1 MQPLV
6 SIITIFLNA
15 EDYLEEA
22 IASAIAQSYD
32 AWELLLVDDGS
43 TDSSSKIARHYTD
56 RYPEKIRYLEHP
68 GHANLGMSAS
78 RNLGIQHARGDY
90 IAFLDADDVYLPDK
104 IAQQVAILESHPEAA
119 LVCGRTKWWYS
130 WTGNESDRLRDFLQ
144 KYTLPLNTVISPPAI
159 LILFLKDEWASLCDV
174 MVRQQAVETVGGYET
189 SFRGMYEDQAFHAKL
204 CLKYPAFLSSE
215 CWYLYRQHPQACTTD
230 SHISGKTLAA
240 RHTFLIWL
248 EDYLSKAGLQ
258 QTQVWRVVQQ
268 ELFSYRHPHLHRLW
282 LKWRFGIVWCGQKMW
297 QRISSGLNFNF

>member
-15 EDYLEEA
+15 EDYIEEA
-22 IASAIAQSYD
+22 IASAIVQSYD
-32 AWELLLVDDGS
+32 TWELILVDDGS
-43 TDSSSKIARHYTD
+43 TDASSKIARYYTAQ
-56 RYPEKIRYLEHP
+56 YPEKIRYVEHP
-68 GHANLGMSAS
+68 GHENRGMSAS
-78 RNLGIQHARGDY
+78 RNLGIQQAQGDY

-104 IAQQVAILESHPEAA
+104 IARQVTILESHPEAA

-130 WTGNESDRLRDFLQ
+130 WTGSESDRARDFIQ
-144 KYTLPLNTVISPPAI
+144 KYTLPLNTVVSPPAI

-174 MVRQQAVETVGGYET
+174 MLRQSVIKTVGGYET

-204 CLKYPAFLSSE
+204 CLKYPAYVSSE

-240 RHTFLIWL
+240 RKTFLTWL
-248 EDYLSKAGLQ
+248 EDYLSAAGSQ
-258 QTQVWRVVQQ
+258 QSEVWRVVQQ
-268 ELFSYRHPHLHRLW
+268 QLFPYRHPRLHKLW
-282 LKWRFGIVWCGQKMW
+282 LKWRFGIVWRGQKMW
-297 QRISSGLNFNF
+297 KKFSTKLTFNF